1 MNCRDLTAALTLA
14 ALVSVPARAQTPPP
28 PSEPPTQAPTQT
40 PTQTPTETKV
50 IDDGPGKSPSTL
62 DRAEE
67 DLRARRPAPKP
78 GQVAPETIQAP
89 EPIAQGPVAL
99 PGMMGAEGET
109 PAISRRPEGFV
120 ISRQTGRLAR
130 TASGTLLFLLDPPN
144 GAAARRLQGLIVLP
158 SGVTDRLEKSPN
170 VGAIPTLAL
179 DAQGRATAGGD
190 GPRVT
195 LSGPLYVYRG
205 RQFLLPSAFSTT
217 VPTAAP
223 ESAPAPT
230 SAPNTKPETKPEP
243 NPAPSAPAAQPTNA
257 DVPPGDDVASI
268 IRDLETK
275 RLMPRGLDRPAPE
288 AGAPS
293 DAPSPSASAPEAPS
307 GAPGATG
314 DEGLLVT
321 ARRGR
326 LVRLKTGELTVT
338 FDNGT
343 GSAGRM
349 PPLVVLPCRLLE
361 SMEDLVARRGDE
373 LAVTVSGRVVSG
385 RGRAFLMPSAVTVR
399 PELGVRPTP

>member
-1 MNCRDLTAALTLA
+1 MPR
-14 ALVSVPARAQTPPP
+14 
-28 PSEPPTQAPTQT
+28 
-40 PTQTPTETKV
+40 
-50 IDDGPGKSPSTL
+50 
-62 DRAEE
+62 
-67 DLRARRPAPKP
+67 P
-78 GQVAPETIQAP
+78 GQVAPETIQSP
-89 EPIAQGPVAL
+89 EPITQGPLAL
-99 PGMMGAEGET
+99 PGMIGAEGQT

-130 TASGTLLFLLDPPN
+130 TASGALLFLLDPPN
-144 GAAARRLQGLIVLP
+144 VAAARRLQGLIVLP
-158 SGVTDRLEKSPN
+158 SGVTDRLEKSPT
-170 VGAIPTLAL
+170 VGPIPTLTL

-217 VPTAAP
+217 LAPTAQ
-223 ESAPAPT
+223 PT
-230 SAPNTKPETKPEP
+230 PAPNTPATTPPNTPATTPPAVPATTPPSASAPEAQP
-243 NPAPSAPAAQPTNA
+243 APAAPPA
-257 DVPPGDDVASI
+257 SPDALPGDDVASI

-288 AGAPS
+288 AAAP
-293 DAPSPSASAPEAPS
+293 ASADGTSGEAG
-307 GAPGATG
+307 GAASPQSAPASEAAGATG
-314 DEGLLVT
+314 DEGLLVA

-326 LVRLKTGELTVT
+326 LVRLNTGELTVT

-373 LAVTVSGRVVSG
+373 LAVTVSGRVVSS